1 MLAGLLLIFVCEK
14 QQPVKRVPLTMN
26 CMNCQHRATSFFCNL
41 RPGELETMNAF
52 KQTYHARKR
61 QVLFNENDSV
71 KGLYCVHSGKVKL
84 YKTTNAGNVQI
95 LRIAKDADLIGY
107 RGLLGNGKY
116 IASAEVM
123 EDSVICFIPKEK
135 IFQFIAGNVPFA
147 LDIMS
152 RIAADISEVE
162 SKASTYLYK
171 SGKERLAETLLLL
184 EQSFGTNTEGFINIS
199 LTREEIGG
207 ITGMAMETIIRILR
221 VWEDEGLV
229 RLHKKYIRILN
240 REALTDIAAIEE

>member
-1 MLAGLLLIFVCEK
+1 MS
-14 QQPVKRVPLTMN
+14 
-26 CMNCQHRATSFFCNL
+26 CQHRATSFFCNL
-41 RPGELETMNAF
+41 KPGELESMNEF
-52 KQTYHARKR
+52 KQTYHARKK

-84 YKTTNAGNVQI
+84 YKTTNAGTVQI

-135 IFQFIAGNVPFA
+135 IFQFIAGNVPFT
-147 LDIMS
+147 LDLMS
-152 RIAADISEVE
+152 RIAADITEVE
-162 SKASTYLYK
+162 NKASTYLFK

-184 EQSFGTNTEGFINIS
+184 EQSFGTNGEGFINIR
-199 LTREEIGG
+199 LTREEIGS
-207 ITGMAMETIIRILR
+207 ITGMVMETIIRILHA
-221 VWEDEGLV
+221 WEDEEIV
-229 RLHKKYIRILN
+229 RLDKKYIQILN
-240 REALTDIAAIEE
+240 HEALTNIAAIEE